1 MPSLEE
7 EPHGGP
13 GDGDASVQLGS
24 NGRSESDGAERA
36 GRPMTRSELEEG
48 KRMDHVTTGRQL
60 QLPSPSPTPPPPP
73 PTTDPF
79 PPFEATALPPATP
92 DASEALQALDGFA
105 NGNNDT
111 KDRPSQPI
119 ASPPGGEDEGAST
132 VTARPSAHGPEM
144 AGHDATNTAAEEPA
158 ATTKPAA
165 TPKEGNRS
173 RAASTKKDGEGP
185 RKLSASQMQALATAP
200 DSLPVAVVDA
210 KPGVP
215 LGLARKPN
223 GSEYPVSASAT
234 ESSSIP
240 TMAEQ
245 LQNGLHSSIAMQNK
259 ASASTPNTAASTR
272 PHALSEANHAAPQS
286 FHEFRRPAPAP
297 RTVSTPPISRKPSTV
312 PPVAATPPNP
322 TRTRRN
328 SFNPS
333 ARPPPLNLG
342 AGSNHGPAPQ
352 RAPTV
357 APPQK
362 TETGGSERA
371 ERAALEPSP
380 PIMQGAIPLPPM
392 SLHTH
397 LQLELAGVRPSPL
410 YIYRHHAADI
420 PYESSAVKFERLL
433 NVLYLPPYLEA
444 TLTFGA
450 LACLD
455 AFLYTFTLLPL
466 RFVLAIGVLVKWWA
480 YILWK
485 ESKWLVGFVYQG
497 LGRLWQRGRRGRSQS
512 RLARRGGEGSQTAS
526 ETERS
531 QSRARAPSR
540 ATQDSHTTAA
550 DIFHLNVNA
559 GLHPPKHAMPR
570 NTPTGAFRHRR
581 TKSMPSNLTSFH
593 KADLLQ
599 GAVII
604 CSSLALMNVD
614 ASRMYHF
621 IRAQSAMKLY
631 VIYNLLEVRASS
643 HTHTHTRGVFRTDC
657 PSLGRRPAVVGN
669 WPRHPR
675 VSL

>member
-1 MPSLEE
+1 
-7 EPHGGP
+7 
-13 GDGDASVQLGS
+13 
-24 NGRSESDGAERA
+24 
-36 GRPMTRSELEEG
+36 
-48 KRMDHVTTGRQL
+48 MDHVATRQL

-73 PTTDPF
+73 TDPF
-79 PPFEATALPPATP
+79 PLFEAAALPPATS
-92 DASEALQALDGFA
+92 DASGALQVLDGFA

-111 KDRPSQPI
+111 KPSLSQAN
-119 ASPPGGEDEGAST
+119 ASPSGEEGGGTSA
-132 VTARPSAHGPEM
+132 VTARPSADGPEM
-144 AGHDATNTAAEEPA
+144 AGHRDTTNSAAGEPA
-158 ATTKPAA
+158 VTAKPAA
-165 TPKEGNRS
+165 TPKEGSRS
-173 RAASTKKDGEGP
+173 RAASAKKDGEGP

-200 DSLPVAVVDA
+200 DSLPVAIVNT
-210 KPGVP
+210 KPVAP
-215 LGLARKPN
+215 LSLARKPN
-223 GSEYPVSASAT
+223 GSEYPASASVA
-234 ESSSIP
+234 ESSSIS

-245 LQNGLHSSIAMQNK
+245 LQNGIHSSSALQNK
-259 ASASTPNTAASTR
+259 APASTPNTAAGTR
-272 PHALSEANHAAPQS
+272 PHALSEANHPAPQS
-286 FHEFRRPAPAP
+286 SHEFRRPAPAL
-297 RTVSTPPISRKPSTV
+297 RTVSTPPISRKPTTA

-328 SFNPS
+328 SFTPS

-342 AGSNHGPAPQ
+342 TSSNHGPAPQ
-352 RAPTV
+352 RAPAA

-362 TETGGSERA
+362 TEAGGSERA
-371 ERAALEPSP
+371 ERAVLEPSP

-466 RFVLAIGVLVKWWA
+466 RFVLAIGVLVKWWV

-512 RLARRGGEGSQTAS
+512 RLARHRGEGSQTAS

-540 ATQDSHTTAA
+540 AAQDAHTAA
-550 DIFHLNVNA
+550 TQEIFHLNVNA
-559 GLHPPKHAMPR
+559 GLHPPKHALPR
-570 NTPTGAFRHRR
+570 SAPTGAYRHRR

-643 HTHTHTRGVFRTDC
+643 HARMVAFRT
-657 PSLGRRPAVVGN
+657 N
-669 WPRHPR
+669 
-675 VSL
+675 